1 MINIS
6 KTAVISN
13 KQMRACVCTHT
24 YTYTFRTVVKHVCL
38 WRKSNTQTTWLRS
51 KWTEALNPQRRA
63 RNYQAIKYIHTYTH
77 IWHTLAAEYV
87 KKSLLLHNF
96 NLIALNGRNVG
107 QRILSSPLAKE
118 MNRKFVQ
125 LALVTNKSRADIKKL
140 IPIIVKIK
148 VRFNFQLKNLL

>member
-1 MINIS
+1 MFVCGANLIS
-6 KTAVISN
+6 KPLD
-13 KQMRACVCTHT
+13 CVQSE
-24 YTYTFRTVVKHVCL
+24 
-38 WRKSNTQTTWLRS
+38 RKLLIRSDAREIIKLLNT
-51 KWTEALNPQRRA
+51 
-63 RNYQAIKYIHTYTH
+63 YIHTH

-87 KKSLLLHNF
+87 KKSLLLHNY